1 MPPRPSAAVLI
12 LLAASPLLPLHA
24 QKGDEAV
31 LAAVRRLDSAWAKKD
46 TAALAALLAPQYT
59 HFSSRGGVEDRQGT
73 LAMVADTAY
82 RIASSERTELKVHRT
97 GAAAVVESRRTARGR
112 YRTRG
117 FQDDQRCS
125 LTLAEAKRGWQVAA
139 EHCTQ
144 LDRAGVPAARAEDVG
159 SMDAILA
166 ALYDVISGPAGQP
179 RDWDRMRSLF
189 APGARLI
196 PTGKRPDGSSVM
208 LVWTVD
214 QYITTAGSQLEK
226 EGFFEREIGRHTDRY
241 GNVVQVFS
249 SYDSRHAKDDE
260 KPFARGINSI
270 QLHHDGAR
278 WWIVSVFWE
287 GESPANPIPPEYL
300 GAGAR

>member
-1 MPPRPSAAVLI
+1 MRPRPTAAALVL
-12 LLAASPLLPLHA
+12 LCALPLVSLHA
-24 QKGDEAV
+24 QKGDDAI
-31 LAAVRRLDSAWAKKD
+31 LAAVRRLDSAVTKRD
-46 TAALAALLAPQYT
+46 TAGLAAVLAPGYT
-59 HFSSRGGVEDRQGT
+59 YFSSRGGSTDRSGT

-82 RIASSERTELKVHRT
+82 RLASSERTELKVHRT
-97 GAAAVVESRRTARGR
+97 AGTAVVESRWTGRGR
-112 YRTRG
+112 YHTRS

-144 LDRAGVPAARAEDVG
+144 LDRAGVPAARPEDVG

-166 ALYDVISGPAGQP
+166 ALYDVISGPAGQQ

-196 PTGKRPDGSSVM
+196 PTGKRPDGSYVM

-214 QYITTAGSQLEK
+214 QYITTAGGQLEK
-226 EGFFEREIGRHTDRY
+226 EGFFEREIGRHVDRY
-241 GNVVQVFS
+241 GNIVQVFS
-249 SYDSRHAKDDE
+249 SYDSKHTKEDE

-278 WWIVSVFWE
+278 WWVVSVFWE
-287 GESPANPIPPEYL
+287 GESPANPIPAEFL
-300 GAGAR
+300 GTGVR